1 MHTYRV
7 CGIDATSQSVCSDTA
22 TAAVGGQLP
31 VLTASGY
38 KDKGWQHANLSWT
51 DLSLVDIYR
60 NGSPTP
66 IATDVSGT
74 SHDDNIVKKGGG
86 DSYAYQ
92 VCDAGS
98 LSNCSNIDTV
108 TF

>member
-1 MHTYRV
+1 MAP
-7 CGIDATSQSVCSDTA
+7 CSACSDTA

-38 KDKGWQHANLSWT
+38 KDKGWQHASLSWT
-51 DLSLVDIYR
+51 DLTLVDIYR
-60 NGSPTP
+60 DGSP

-74 SHDDNIVKKGGG
+74 PHDDDIGKKGGG
-86 DSYAYQ
+86 DSYVYQ
-92 VCDAGS
+92 VCEAGNP
-98 LSNCSNIDTV
+98 SNCSNTDTV